1 MTNKIF
7 LVGLLVIAL
16 AFGMTVV
23 GCEEEETEEASI
35 ETEIRVDVPSS
46 LKDNN
51 FTMSLIYTGDGRTI
65 GTINGV
71 IAEVIT
77 KDKDGNDLP
86 PVYTANAKF
95 DWKWKG
101 DMTTKPGTGPGL
113 DSERLYISGH
123 VTLKIGND
131 TQKTASSINVFV
143 GMVDTYDSYGGSSS
157 QLIPLKY
164 ADFN

>member
-7 LVGLLVIAL
+7 LVGLLAIAL
-16 AFGMTVV
+16 VFGMTVV
-23 GCEEEETEEASI
+23 GCEEEEPEEASI
-35 ETEIRVDVPSS
+35 ETKIKVEGVPSS

-65 GTINGV
+65 GTVNGV

-86 PVYTANAKF
+86 PVYTANAEF
-95 DWKWKG
+95 DWEWKG

-113 DSERLYISGH
+113 DSERLFISGR

-131 TQKTASSINVFV
+131 TQKTANSINVFV
-143 GMVDTYDSYGGSSS
+143 GSSVNGYGAS
-157 QLIPLKY
+157 QLIPLEY